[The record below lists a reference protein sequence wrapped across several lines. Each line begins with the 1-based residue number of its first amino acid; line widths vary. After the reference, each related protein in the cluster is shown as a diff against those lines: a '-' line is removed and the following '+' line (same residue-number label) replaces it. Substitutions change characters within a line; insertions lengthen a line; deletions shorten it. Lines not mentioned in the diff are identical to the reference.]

1 MNDSQID
8 KLVKIGEAVDRRG
21 YLRGYT
27 ADQIVARQAIKAV
40 EELGET
46 ANALTLARPAN
57 DWNVRLALDPM
68 ALKYRTGFAARR
80 PWQAALN
87 IVDNAGW
94 MNLFGQADIT
104 LTPDT
109 LVEFAD
115 VVVPMAVILCVDT
128 QHGWRFANYEMR
140 GEYNWLVDS
149 LMAVAYTD
157 VYAARPPTHEEM
169 QQFGKDVSAIRE
181 QTYPEVNGVVEMIR
195 LAGRYARQDFDTGLP
210 DLVSRSPEITMHH
223 MQRDAAKV
231 IAVIQAICGQQILDI
246 AVSKATADIQRGV
259 R

>member
-8 KLVKIGEAVDRRG
+8 KIVGIGLAVDRRG

-27 ADQIVARQAIKAV
+27 AEQIAVRQAMKAV

-46 ANALTLARPAN
+46 ADALTLARPA
-57 DWNVRLALDPM
+57 DDSNVWLALDPQ
-68 ALKYRTGFAARR
+68 ALKYRTGYAARR

-87 IVDNAGW
+87 VVDNAGW
-94 MNLFGQADIT
+94 LNLFGQADIT

-128 QHGWRFANYEMR
+128 QHGWRFANYEMPDT
-140 GEYNWLVDS
+140 YSSLVDS
-149 LMAVAYTD
+149 LMTVAYTD

-169 QQFGKDVSAIRE
+169 QQFEKDVRALRE
-181 QTYPEVNGVVEMIR
+181 QASPRVNGVVEMIR

-210 DLVSRSPEITMHH
+210 DLVSRSPDITMRA

-231 IAVIQAICGQQILDI
+231 IASIQAICGQQILDI
-246 AVSKATADIQRGV
+246 AVSKATADIERGV